1 MTRCLSWSFLPS
13 FEITAGG
20 GLGLRAFGMGVS
32 GRRTVREE
40 YVEEAEMLRAV
51 YILEVVVA
59 GLAEGGP
66 VNDPAF
72 AGGAGAE

>member
-1 MTRCLSWSFLPS
+1 MPS

-40 YVEEAEMLRAV
+40 YVEESEMVRGAD
-51 YILEVVVA
+51 IEEVV
-59 GLAEGGP
+59 
-66 VNDPAF
+66 
-72 AGGAGAE
+72 